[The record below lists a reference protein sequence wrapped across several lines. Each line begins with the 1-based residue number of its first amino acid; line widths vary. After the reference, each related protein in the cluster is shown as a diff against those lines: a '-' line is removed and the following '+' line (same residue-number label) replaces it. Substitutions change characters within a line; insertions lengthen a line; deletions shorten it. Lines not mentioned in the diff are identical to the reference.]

1 MPRSSIPRSSQ
12 PGLHPRLD
20 DTVIRHLKTVW
31 EQPLRGFSRAA
42 FESLSGLETGEIVI
56 DAGCGTGQSTLLLAQ
71 QFPNSVVIGV
81 DRSAARLSKAGELP
95 NNAILLRADLADF
108 WRLAR
113 AAGWRVKRHYLYY
126 PNPWPKPGHLKRRW
140 HAHPVWPD
148 LLGLGGRL
156 EMRTNFEI
164 YAREFARAL
173 KLAGSVPHLEV
184 LTLRSEEAVSPFEH
198 KYLQSGHELFKVWAD
213 IV

>member
-1 MPRSSIPRSSQ
+1 
-12 PGLHPRLD
+12 
-20 DTVIRHLKTVW
+20 LKTIW
-31 EQPLRGFSRAA
+31 EQPLRGFSRTA
-42 FESLSGLETGEIVI
+42 FESLGDLETSEIVI
-56 DAGCGTGQSTLLLAQ
+56 DAGCGTGQSTRLLAQ
-71 QFPNSVVIGV
+71 RFPGSVVIGV

-95 NNAILLRADLADF
+95 DNAILLRADLADL

-113 AAGWRVKRHYLYY
+113 AAGWRVNRHYLYY

-173 KLAGSVPHLEV
+173 KLAGCDPHLEV
-184 LTLRSEEAVSPFEH
+184 LTLQAGEAISPFEY
-198 KYLQSGHELFKVWAD
+198 KYCQSGHDLFQVWAD
-213 IV
+213 ID